1 MWKSHPFRLVFTL
14 RLKAAILGAHYEWR
28 ELTGE
33 GLEEER
39 GEKAILGGH
48 VMIHS

>member
-1 MWKSHPFRLVFTL
+1 MWKSHLFRLVFML

-33 GLEEER
+33 GLEEGG
-39 GEKAILGGH
+39 GEEAIL
-48 VMIHS
+48 VVT

>member
-1 MWKSHPFRLVFTL
+1 ML

-39 GEKAILGGH
+39 GEKTILGGH